1 MKTSDILLFILIK
14 ICETL
19 IVLPIYTDFL
29 YEEDSSKLK
38 TKALIR
44 YNIQTIYTS
53 KIFTNLSIGNP
64 EQIIP
69 SIITFQSPIL
79 FINGNGTYNYENSI
93 SFELY
98 NNSPQIIKMEIQK
111 NIYSYSYFCI
121 ENFNFK
127 NLFNT
132 YQNYSIHFHI
142 GYVNDNNW
150 ILSGENYIGLSPQ
163 KFKQD
168 NELIG
173 LSFIS
178 QLKKKGIIFSNTFT
192 FDFNKN
198 NKNYGNIIIG
208 NYPHEYDPKKYNVNN
223 FRVFGSLSYNKEDG
237 NVWILNFNYFLIRNF
252 TYLNDN
258 LNENVLFEHEGK
270 YDFMIN
276 YEINFISLDAE
287 FSSFLATLIENV
299 YGDLCKNII
308 INYRSS
314 EKFIYICNETIDI
327 KKFPSLI
334 FKMKPIEHVFELDYT
349 DLFEKRNDTYFLL
362 IVFSHY
368 KSEREVGLPFL
379 TKYNLVFQENERVVG
394 YYLKNNEGE
403 GLSLF
408 VSILLISICI
418 NILFIIFFVR
428 RYYKR
433 KNIKNI
439 DYTYI
444 NDKEQQIGG
453 LDNIDSESLDS

>member
-79 FINGNGTYNYENSI
+79 FINGNGTYNYENST

-98 NNSPQIIKMEIQK
+98 NNSTQIIKMEIQK

-127 NLFNT
+127 NSDNT

-178 QLKKKGIIFSNTFT
+178 QMKKKGIIFSNTFT

-198 NKNYGNIIIG
+198 NKNLGNIIIG
-208 NYPHEYDPKKYNVNN
+208 NYPHEYDPNKYNVNN
-223 FRVFGSLSYNKEDG
+223 FRIFGSLNYNEKDG
-237 NVWILNFNYFLIRNF
+237 NFWILNFNYFQIRNF

-258 LNENVLFEHEGK
+258 LNENILFEYEGK
-270 YDFMIN
+270 CDFIIN
-276 YEINFISLDAE
+276 YEINFISLD
-287 FSSFLATLIENV
+287 SQLTNFLSPLIENI
-299 YGDLCKNII
+299 YGNLCEKII
-308 INYRSS
+308 ITYHSY
-314 EKFIYICNETIDI
+314 EKFLYFCNDTINI
-327 KKFPSLI
+327 KKFPKLI
-334 FKMKPIEHVFELDYT
+334 FKMKPVDYIFELDYH
-349 DLFEKRNDTYFLL
+349 DLFQKRNDTYFLL
-362 IVFSHY
+362 IVFSY
-368 KSEREVGLPFL
+368 YQTQREVGLPFL
-379 TKYNLVFQENERVVG
+379 TKYNLVFQENEQVVG

-403 GLSLF
+403 GLSFFL
-408 VSILLISICI
+408 SILLISIVI
-418 NILFIIFFVR
+418 NILFLIFYIK

-439 DYTYI
+439 DYSYI

-453 LDNIDSESLDS
+453 LDNIDNESE